1 MKNKNIKEKVTRK
14 EGNKE
19 EIPMRQPK
27 VRVQVMIPYH
37 ILMEIEK
44 QRRPEEKLNA
54 QITNLLIIGLKAHNK
69 VVK

>member
-1 MKNKNIKEKVTRK
+1 MKNKNIKEKVTRN

-44 QRRPEEKLNA
+44 QRRPKEKLNA
-54 QITNLLIIGLKAHNK
+54 QITNLIIIGLKAQNK